1 MIDFA
6 LFVFLFCGRF
16 APLWF
21 WTAARFRHC
30 VTHKISSTIDDFG
43 CAERWRLK
51 SVNYHIKQIE
61 EQIGKIDFAKY
72 PSSEAETSGQ
82 ITLCEE

>member
-1 MIDFA
+1 MGRYFGVIPIKIPNYCQSFEDFVA
-6 LFVFLFCGRF
+6 
-16 APLWF
+16 
-21 WTAARFRHC
+21 
-30 VTHKISSTIDDFG
+30 
-43 CAERWRLK
+43 
-51 SVNYHIKQIE
+51 NIKQIE